1 MENGPCQLNVPKMAR
16 TLRHPLTTRLTL
28 EISVY
33 CTHSRVH
40 EASQL
45 GFVGGLVH
53 DLGMFNFGDR
63 IRFLPLVVRNA
74 LKRAEKDISTYYFL
88 RREDSELNLS
98 HFADGCR
105 RVCELVT
112 KHGERQER
120 GRDDVESW

>member
-1 MENGPCQLNVPKMAR
+1 MEDRPRELDVR
-16 TLRHPLTTRLTL
+16 EVSWTLRHPLTTRLTL

-74 LKRAEKDISTYYFL
+74 LKTRKNGRNTHYL
-88 RREDSELNLS
+88 LWREDAELDFT
-98 HFADGCR
+98 HFADWCR
-105 RVCELVT
+105 RVRELVA
-112 KHGERQER
+112 KHGGRQETEK
-120 GRDDVESW
+120 DNE